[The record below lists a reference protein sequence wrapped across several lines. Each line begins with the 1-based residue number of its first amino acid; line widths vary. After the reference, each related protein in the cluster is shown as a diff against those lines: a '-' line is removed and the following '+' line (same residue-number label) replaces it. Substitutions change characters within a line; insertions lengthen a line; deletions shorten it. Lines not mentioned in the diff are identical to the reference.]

1 MAEEEEEAKGGGKKK
16 LLMIVLPAVLVLAG
30 GGYFMMGG
38 SDDAEAA
45 EAEAEAAAADEEVV
59 EGEVIEVGK
68 MTVNLADEE
77 ELRYARVGIA
87 VVLSETADSAV
98 VGTKIPLVQDAAI
111 TVIAGMSS
119 DDLRTPSGIEA
130 LRSTLTARAVEMFP
144 DGDVVRV
151 VLTEMIIQ

>member
-1 MAEEEEEAKGGGKKK
+1 MAEEEEAKGGGKKK

-38 SDDAEAA
+38 SGDAEAA
-45 EAEAEAAAADEEVV
+45 EAEAAAAAAAEEVV

-68 MTVNLADEE
+68 MTVNLADED

-87 VVLSETADSAV
+87 VVLSATADSAV
-98 VGTKIPLVQDAAI
+98 VGTKIPLVQDSAI
-111 TVIAGMSS
+111 TVIAGMTSGE
-119 DDLRTPSGIEA
+119 LRSPAGIET
-130 LRSTLTARAVEMFP
+130 LRSMLTADAQEIFP